1 MRFTIYF
8 LRIGL
13 LPELKVFRSQILILE
28 KKDKNLTS
36 LKKKLKKAIARPNV
50 YSTGFEM
57 LANTHEQPLSRGLVR
72 LSKIHVHKEE

>member
-13 LPELKVFRSQILILE
+13 LPELKVFLS
-28 KKDKNLTS
+28 DFNS
-36 LKKKLKKAIARPNV
+36 GKKKIKFDQFEKEIKKAIARPNV